1 MQILA
6 DWEEDNKLKCQD
18 LVEVSIRSAAQDSSS
33 DTRAIG
39 RSMYAAYA
47 RALPSRG
54 QAFLK
59 RMDTA
64 LQEKLNQAALT
75 YISGQQNLL
84 FSDY

>member
-1 MQILA
+1 MLQILE
-6 DWEEDNKLKCQD
+6 DWEADTCIKGLD

-47 RALPSRG
+47 RTLPARAE
-54 QAFLK
+54 AFLR

-64 LQEKLNQAALT
+64 LQEKISQATLT
-75 YISGQQNLL
+75 YITGHTC
-84 FSDY
+84 